1 MRKFII
7 VTGGV
12 ISGLGKGIAAAS
24 IGKLL
29 SNNFKVIPVKCEGY
43 LNVDPGTMNPYEHGE
58 VFVLEDGEE
67 ADMDFGHYERFIGVN
82 CKAKWN
88 ITMGK
93 VFQGV
98 NEKERRGDYLGKTVQ
113 YIPHVTNYIKGK
125 WNEIA
130 QEENADILLIEIGGT
145 VGDIETELHIEAARQ
160 LRRDY
165 GDENVLYVHLTYI
178 PVPENVKEQKTKPTQ
193 QSVNLLSERGIQA
206 DIIIGRCKEPLTEK
220 SKEKIALFCN
230 VKKEAVISGHDVQS
244 VYEVPLLYDNQ
255 NILEIIKDKLKIEV
269 HPELKEWNN
278 LVYNIYHPEKEINIA
293 ICGKYT
299 DLEDSYVSINEALV
313 HSGAHFKTIVKTKFV
328 ETDDNAT
335 NFEQINSQLSNVDA
349 VIVPGGFG
357 KRGTDGKI
365 NVIKYCREK
374 NIPFLGICLG
384 LQLAVS
390 EFARNIC
397 GLENAN
403 STEFDSSTKYPV
415 IDILPEQINVTHKGG
430 SMRLGSCIANV
441 LENSLISKLYNST
454 KVSERHRHRYEVNP
468 SYHQILQQKGL
479 LLSGM
484 SENGRLVEFIELPN
498 HKYFVATQ
506 SHPELKSSLLKP
518 APMFYGLV
526 SSALNL

>member
-1 MRKFII
+1 MHKFIV

-29 SNNFKVIPVKCEGY
+29 SQNYKVVPVKCEGY

-58 VFVLEDGEE
+58 VFVLDDGEE

-113 YIPHVTNYIKGK
+113 YIPHVTNYIKNK

-193 QSVNLLSERGIQA
+193 QSVNLLRERGIQP
-206 DIIIGRCKEPLTEK
+206 DIIIGRCSEQLTEK

-230 VKKEAVISGHDVQS
+230 VRKEAVISGHDVQS
-244 VYEVPLLYDNQ
+244 VYEVPLLYEAQ
-255 NILEIIKDKLKIEV
+255 NIIEILKKKLQIEINYNIEGWKKLV
-269 HPELKEWNN
+269 H
-278 LVYNIYHPEKEINIA
+278 NIYHPEREINIA

-299 DLEDSYVSINEALV
+299 NLEDSYVSIHEALV
-313 HSGAHFKTIVKTKFV
+313 HAGAQFKARINTSFV
-328 ETDDNAT
+328 ETEDIKDGEDIANKLL
-335 NFEQINSQLSNVDA
+335 NINA

-357 KRGTDGKI
+357 KRGTEGKI
-365 NVIKYCREK
+365 KVIKYCREN

-384 LQLAVS
+384 LQLAVA
-390 EFARNIC
+390 EFARDVC

-403 STEFDSSTKYPV
+403 STEFDTETKHPI
-415 IDILPEQINVTHKGG
+415 IDILPEQINVTQKGA
-430 SMRLGSCIANV
+430 SMRLGSCTANI

-454 KVSERHRHRYEVNP
+454 KVNERHRHRYEVNP
-468 SYHQILQQKGL
+468 NFHQILQQNGL
-479 LLSGM
+479 VLSGM

-518 APMFYGLV
+518 APLFYGLV
-526 SSALNL
+526 RVGLGN